1 MTTRTSYQFLLSP
14 TSGVP
19 LYRQLMD
26 QLRAEVMA
34 GRLVAG
40 TMLPS
45 VRQVAQELQI
55 NPMTVS
61 KAYSHLESDGLLERV
76 RGQGM
81 RVLEADGDDG
91 WQARRERLLP
101 LMEKLVDQA
110 GELGLSRGEL
120 LTLLDPLLK
129 ELNHD

>member
-1 MTTRTSYQFLLSP
+1 MATPPSYQFLLSP

-26 QLRAEVMA
+26 QLRAEVVT
-34 GRLVAG
+34 GRLEAG

-45 VRQVAQELQI
+45 VRHVAQELQI

-61 KAYSHLESDGLLERV
+61 KAYSQLESDGVLERV

-81 RVLEADGDDG
+81 RVLETDGDDG

-110 GELGLSRGEL
+110 GELGLSRHEL